1 MKITVLFSVFGHRN
15 TVTMV
20 GAHVKHVHTWSV
32 YIKDTGVK
40 RKARGPELAHLQ
52 TSLHDCLGK
61 CEGV

>member
-1 MKITVLFSVFGHRN
+1 
-15 TVTMV
+15 MV

-40 RKARGPELAHLQ
+40 RKARGTELAHLQ